1 MKSSDDLGPGE
12 LAVDGDRSL
21 ASNVSGEISGEI
33 SGEPPSLPDYN
44 PFTAPHSQD
53 PFPFY
58 ALLRERAPVHFSAPL
73 GAWVVS
79 RHEDV
84 EAVLRAPGLFSS
96 RGAIPSMF
104 DNPPEVRE
112 VLAACCP
119 EAPTLSELDPPAHT
133 RMRRIFKV
141 VFDAQRVERMRAAIE
156 RMAHALIDGLVDQ
169 GGGQGSGDLLAAFA
183 EPLAKS
189 TICDFLGIPAADRA
203 QVDTW
208 VEGWMV
214 LWTPGVPIEHKLQA
228 ARAMPAYERY
238 IAELAEARRHTPRDD
253 ALSDMV
259 HTRIEGLEP
268 LSMAEI
274 IYMTRALRLAGHMT
288 TRDWIAGALLM
299 AMQRP
304 ELAAA
309 MRADRSRILPF
320 LDEVLRFDS
329 PHKGFMRTASQDVVL
344 AGVPIPRGARLH
356 LLFASANRDSA
367 VFDNPDAFLPG
378 RADVRRHL
386 GFSRGIHACMGGIL
400 ATAET
405 EAALHAALVRLPGL
419 RLDGS
424 RPLQY
429 IPSHIFRALT
439 ALPAIWP

>member
-12 LAVDGDRSL
+12 SAVDGDRS
-21 ASNVSGEISGEI
+21 
-33 SGEPPSLPDYN
+33 PPSRLAGELSGLPDYN

-79 RHEDV
+79 RHEHV
-84 EAVLRAPGLFSS
+84 EAVLRAPGQFSS

-141 VFDAQRVERMRAAIE
+141 VFDAQRFERMRAAIE
-156 RMAHALIDGLVDQ
+156 RTANALIDGFIDQ
-169 GGGQGSGDLLAAFA
+169 GCGDLLAAFA
-183 EPLAKS
+183 EPLARS

-203 QVDTW
+203 QVDAW
-208 VEGWMV
+208 VEGWML
-214 LWTPGVPIEHKLQA
+214 LWTPGVPIEHKLHA
-228 ARAMPAYERY
+228 AHAMPAYERY

-299 AMQRP
+299 AMRRP

-320 LDEVLRFDS
+320 LEEVLRFDS
-329 PHKGFMRTASQDVVL
+329 PHKGFMRTASEDVVL

-386 GFSRGIHACMGGIL
+386 GFSRGIHTCMGGIL

-405 EAALHAALVRLPGL
+405 EAALHAALARLPGL
-419 RLDGS
+419 RLDES

-439 ALPAIWP
+439 ALPAIWL